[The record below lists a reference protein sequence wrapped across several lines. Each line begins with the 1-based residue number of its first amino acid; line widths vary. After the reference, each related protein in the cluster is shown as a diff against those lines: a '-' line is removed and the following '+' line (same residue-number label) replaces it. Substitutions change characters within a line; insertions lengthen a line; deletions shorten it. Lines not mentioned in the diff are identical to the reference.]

1 MVTERLNEKEN
12 DEDFDEDLYCLELQK
27 SLNGLLLTHET
38 LQGSIQKVGIVK
50 QTPNIFIMR
59 NQSIFCH
66 IYPRFSVL

>member
-38 LQGSIQKVGIVK
+38 LQGSIQQVIIIKSPNNFRIDMLSKSFLAILK
-50 QTPNIFIMR
+50 QFFD
-59 NQSIFCH
+59 S
-66 IYPRFSVL
+66 